1 MRAALVLLVMAAL
14 GGPLMHAHAQ
24 ELRITPVDEGAGD
37 VTWRR
42 FKARLVAAIEK
53 RDTRFLLS
61 ILEPDVR
68 NQTDGGRGVAEFRRQ
83 WELDAPDTPLWRELG
98 STLQLG
104 AAFVKREKGV
114 ELCAPYLL
122 GKWPPDVDPFDHGAI
137 VARETMV
144 QAEPSTA
151 APVLGTLS
159 YHVARVVDWEVAD
172 KAADA
177 KQKWVRIQF
186 REGEGYVPE
195 EHVRSPIEQVACFVK
210 TPAGW
215 KMSAFAPAGGD

>member
-1 MRAALVLLVMAAL
+1 MRAAVVLLLMAAL
-14 GGPLMHAHAQ
+14 GAVGESAIAQ
-24 ELRITPVDEGAGD
+24 EVRIMPADEGAGD
-37 VTWRR
+37 ASWRR
-42 FKARLVAAIEK
+42 FKTRLLTAIEK
-53 RDTRFLLS
+53 RDKQFLIS

-68 NQTDGGRGVAEFRRQ
+68 NQTDGARGVAEFRKQ

-122 GKWPPDVDPFDHGAI
+122 GKWPPDVDPFDYGAI

-151 APVLGTLS
+151 AAVLGTLS
-159 YHVARVVDWEVAD
+159 YHVTRVVDWEVAD